1 MIDDE
6 IEALIDAIEN
16 STRREILREL
26 TADASYAMEL
36 SRLVGVSQQAI
47 NKHLEMLEKA
57 NLIKLMQDE
66 ENGRKKI
73 YLPQGFSS
81 LIIDYSQHF
90 FNVTKK
96 DLEFDGKIE
105 NIPDGD
111 LFGQLKKINSSIDEV
126 TNERVRLLRTKDQIL
141 QKIHLV
147 TSAQPMDPV
156 SRKIVNL
163 YVESMDP
170 EEVSRKTGMP
180 EIIVR
185 HVLTTCKLLK

>member
-47 NKHLEMLEKA
+47 NKHLELLEKA
-57 NLIKLMQDE
+57 NLIRLMQDE
-66 ENGRKKI
+66 ESGRKKI

-90 FNVTKK
+90 LSVTKK
-96 DLEFDGKIE
+96 DLEFDHEPIE
-105 NIPDGD
+105 VSDKN
-111 LFGQLKKINSSIDEV
+111 LFGQLRKINAEIDAV
-126 TNERVRLLRTKDQIL
+126 TNQRVHLLKTKDQIL
-141 QKIHLV
+141 RKIHSE
-147 TSAQPMDPV
+147 TSAVPMDPV
-156 SRKIVNL
+156 SRKIVNE
-163 YVESMDP
+163 YVETMNP
-170 EEVSRKTGMP
+170 EEVSRRTGIP

-185 HVLTTCKLLK
+185 HVLSTCKILE